1 MRVFSWLTGNKD
13 HHIQITEG
21 QAEKYWWRIVRVEE
35 DPRKLCGVDES
46 DHTWDDAFTL
56 QDVDVAN
63 QPTPGYDTF
72 EHAEEAARAFLD
84 GIGADY
90 LEVER

>member
-21 QAEKYWWRIVRVEE
+21 KAGKFWWRIVRVEE
-35 DPRKLCGVDES
+35 NPDYSDDPPPF
-46 DHTWDDAFTL
+46 DH
-56 QDVDVAN
+56 DVAN
-63 QPTPGYDTF
+63 QPTPGFDTF

-90 LEVER
+90 LKVER